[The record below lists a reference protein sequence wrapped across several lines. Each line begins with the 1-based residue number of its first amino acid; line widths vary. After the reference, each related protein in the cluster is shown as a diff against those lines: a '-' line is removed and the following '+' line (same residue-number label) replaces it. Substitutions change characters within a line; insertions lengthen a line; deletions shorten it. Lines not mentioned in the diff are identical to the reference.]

1 MSPNRKDEPKK
12 TLRGERVYRV
22 LSLLGVAT
30 MCFLLGIRGE
40 TASPPGHPLLPGLQ
54 KERTHV
60 VQSAL
65 TRQCHNQPVSCWKG
79 PRVPSVVVEKA
90 ADPSTVLPRYG
101 AGYQHRRPNRATK
114 PGTTRNIDGH
124 RMLIPEIAWFSVYG
138 CFTKGLLYIVRFL
151 LTLLS
156 PTVDGII

>member
-1 MSPNRKDEPKK
+1 MFFLFWGRYYVFLCLGSGARRHHHLAIPFSLGSKR
-12 TLRGERVYRV
+12 RG
-22 LSLLGVAT
+22 
-30 MCFLLGIRGE
+30 
-40 TASPPGHPLLPGLQ
+40 H
-54 KERTHV
+54 ERTHV

-79 PRVPSVVVEKA
+79 PRVPSVFVEKA

>member
-1 MSPNRKDEPKK
+1 M
-12 TLRGERVYRV
+12 
-22 LSLLGVAT
+22 
-30 MCFLLGIRGE
+30 
-40 TASPPGHPLLPGLQ
+40 
-54 KERTHV
+54 

-79 PRVPSVVVEKA
+79 PKIPSVVLVEKA
-90 ADPSTVLPRYG
+90 ADPSTVVEPRYG

-114 PGTTRNIDGH
+114 HAGTTQNIDGH
-124 RMLIPEIAWFSVYG
+124 GMLIPEIAWFSVYG